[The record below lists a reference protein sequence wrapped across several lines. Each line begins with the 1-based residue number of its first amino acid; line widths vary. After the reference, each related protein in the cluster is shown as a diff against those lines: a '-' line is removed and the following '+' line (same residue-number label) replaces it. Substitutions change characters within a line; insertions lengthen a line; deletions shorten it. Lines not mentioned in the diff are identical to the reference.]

1 MNTKK
6 LALALFPLLLAFA
19 SCMNIDGSS
28 GKEGAIRVTLP
39 ESGSRGTFTLSKD
52 NPLYEVSLMQGDKTL
67 KTLSSESTGGGDFV
81 FDELEPGTY
90 KIVVTARQ
98 QDGTFLARNS
108 AEVEVTAGETQ
119 NCPITLILAG
129 NKGNVFSSDY
139 YVLQDTSHVDFL
151 RENEISS
158 STTVSDSR
166 NKTTGAE
173 DIDGNK
179 YYAEFST
186 YTSSSNVFI
195 YKNNISS
202 SPVDIETSKEKSS
215 TITDFMYYDTVNSSL
230 WVGLYSSSGFYFANN
245 INKLFYED
253 GSQPGSITLNT
264 PCTLSGISIYP
275 NATYTAFAASGTELY
290 IAYTNVGTSYLQR
303 AKIEGEN
310 DSFTITTIGNPKST
324 QDMGVDGQITDIVI
338 HYDGYV
344 YVLVSQT
351 GSKNF
356 TDMYMVNNLISGSE
370 ETTVYS
376 RGAIVRLEP
385 TSSGFKLSAK
395 TGWTEDSRTI
405 ASSNK
410 DKNTFTDSD
419 SDNYTFY
426 DVNAYI
432 PEYSERNSHFYGP
445 RRFVAIKPKE
455 LAIADCGANIVMP
468 DYGSK
473 KRGKLFKHN
482 RIVKVDLY
490 KFALESS
497 SVIDLNSINFSNLSL
512 SGSIESVTNFNNLED
527 NEEK

>member
-39 ESGSRGTFTLSKD
+39 ESGSRGTYTLSKD

-129 NKGNVFSSDY
+129 NKGKVFSSDY
-139 YVLQDTSHVDFL
+139 YVLTDYRGYTDFVNSVD
-151 RENEISS
+151 STPSMS
-158 STTVSDSR
+158 STQAR
-166 NKTTGAE
+166 LGAE
-173 DIDGNK
+173 DINGTQFSVGK
-179 YYAEFST
+179 SGGSSFEF
-186 YTSSSNVFI
+186 YIFKNESNAATVA
-195 YKNNISS
+195 ISQS
-202 SPVDIETSKEKSS
+202 GIAAIDDYI
-215 TITDFMYYDTVNSSL
+215 YYDTINDSL
-230 WVGLYSSSGFYFANN
+230 WLGAYSTTDENCIFFIKNA
-245 INKLFYED
+245 KE
-253 GSQPGSITLNT
+253 ITGETHYST

-275 NATYTAFAASGTELY
+275 NAQYTAFAASGTELY
-290 IAYTNVGTSYLQR
+290 IAYTNDGTSYLQR

-310 DSFTITTIGNPKST
+310 DSFTITTIGNPQST

-356 TDMYMVNNLISGSE
+356 TDMYMVNDLNKGSE

-376 RGAIVRLEP
+376 RGAIVRFEP
-385 TSSGFKLSAK
+385 TSSGFKVSAK

-410 DKNTFTDSD
+410 DKNPFKSGSD
-419 SDNYTFY
+419 NYKNYTFY

-468 DYGSK
+468 DYESQK
-473 KRGKLFKHN
+473 NGKLFKHN

-512 SGSIESVTNFNNLED
+512 NGSIESVTDFKGLED

>member
-39 ESGSRGTFTLSKD
+39 ESGSRGTYPLSKD

-129 NKGNVFSSDY
+129 NKGKVFTSDY
-139 YVLQDTSHVDFL
+139 YVL
-151 RENEISS
+151 REPSGSSSSAEFFDNISS
-158 STTVSDSR
+158 STTISSMNPDD
-166 NKTTGAE
+166 AFE

-179 YYAEFST
+179 YYININDVSNPST
-186 YTSSSNVFI
+186 GLAFDIFKNNTDTSDYTITIDGASKKFADSLYYDPVNNSLWIGAMSSSN
-195 YKNNISS
+195 
-202 SPVDIETSKEKSS
+202 E
-215 TITDFMYYDTVNSSL
+215 
-230 WVGLYSSSGFYFANN
+230 YFFAKD
-245 INKLFYED
+245 INKLEYNETFSNKTEIPTYY
-253 GSQPGSITLNT
+253 PGEI
-264 PCTLSGISIYP
+264 
-275 NATYTAFAASGTELY
+275 TAFAASGTELY
-290 IAYTNVGTSYLQR
+290 IAYTNDGTSYLQR
-303 AKIEGEN
+303 AKIEGQN
-310 DSFTITTIGNPKST
+310 DSFTITTIGNPQST
-324 QDMGVDGQITDIVI
+324 QDMGVDDGQITDIVI

-410 DKNTFTDSD
+410 DKNPFTSGSD
-419 SDNYTFY
+419 SYNYTFY

-468 DYGSK
+468 DYESK
-473 KRGKLFKHN
+473 KNGKLFKHN

-490 KFALESS
+490 KFALESD
-497 SVIDLNSINFSNLSL
+497 SVTDLNNISFSNLIL
-512 SGSIESVTNFNNLED
+512 SGSIESVTDFKGLED

>member
-39 ESGSRGTFTLSKD
+39 ESGSRGIYTLSKD

-129 NKGNVFSSDY
+129 NKGEVFSSDY
-139 YVLQDTSHVDFL
+139 YVLTNSNGYTDFVNSVDSITSML
-151 RENEISS
+151 
-158 STTVSDSR
+158 STQAR
-166 NKTTGAE
+166 LGAE
-173 DIDGNK
+173 DINGTQ
-179 YYAEFST
+179 FSVGKSG
-186 YTSSSNVFI
+186 SSSFEFYIFTQEQAAAKAGIEINGDNV
-195 YKNNISS
+195 K
-202 SPVDIETSKEKSS
+202 P
-215 TITDFMYYDTVNSSL
+215 ITDYIYYDAINDSL
-230 WVGLYSSSGFYFANN
+230 WLGAYSSSGFYFINEANKMTTDTN
-245 INKLFYED
+245 Y
-253 GSQPGSITLNT
+253 ST
-264 PCTLSGISIYP
+264 PCTLSGILIYP

-290 IAYTNVGTSYLQR
+290 IAYTNDGTSYLQR

-310 DSFTITTIGNPKST
+310 DSFTITAIGKPQST

-356 TDMYMVNNLISGSE
+356 TDMYMVNNFNSDST
-370 ETTVYS
+370 TTVYS

-385 TSSGFKLSAK
+385 TSSGFKVSAK

-410 DKNTFTDSD
+410 DKNTFTGSD
-419 SDNYTFY
+419 LKNYTFY

-468 DYGSK
+468 DYESQK
-473 KRGKLFKHN
+473 NGKLFKHN

-490 KFALESS
+490 KFALELG
-497 SVIDLNSINFSNLSL
+497 SVTDLNSINFSNLSL
-512 SGSIESVTNFNNLED
+512 SGSIESVTNFNNLEN